1 MRADRLEQV
10 FIKRVGAGY
19 ELLLV
24 LESAAGRRERVTLA
38 APPAV
43 ASNEKGAL
51 EFLLRWLR
59 VRGATL
65 ARLVRVRR
73 EVGGELVDAPDLRER
88 LLSAGLDDD
97 DEDGDSGWA

>member
-1 MRADRLEQV
+1 MRADRLEQG

-24 LESAAGRRERVTLA
+24 LESAAGRRERVTIT

-43 ASNEKGAL
+43 ASNERAAL
-51 EFLLRWLR
+51 GYLIRWLR
-59 VRGATL
+59 SNGASL

-73 EVGGELVDAPDLRER
+73 EVGGELSDAPELRE
-88 LLSAGLDDD
+88 LLLGAGLGD
-97 DEDGDSGWA
+97 DEDGEDGWA